1 MKLNS
6 TLLYLS
12 AVYVYSHARSWG
24 EGVQLVNWFGPNLCL
39 RNVCSL
45 VVGLRPFVISEHL

>member
-1 MKLNS
+1 
-6 TLLYLS
+6 
-12 AVYVYSHARSWG
+12 VYVYSHARSWG